1 MYCHR
6 KCVKSTPGKQYS
18 AFFLRLPNEIK
29 DVVNSS
35 TQRTNSDTVPKK
47 ERLTE
52 KKKEKSRVLSLL
64 FLPIYFLMTLGKKAP

>member
-1 MYCHR
+1 MFCHR

-47 ERLTE
+47 RD
-52 KKKEKSRVLSLL
+52 
-64 FLPIYFLMTLGKKAP
+64 

>member
-1 MYCHR
+1 MFCHR

-47 ERLTE
+47 RDRLTKE
-52 KKKEKSRVLSLL
+52 RRRRFCLSFSSNIFFDDIRKKG
-64 FLPIYFLMTLGKKAP
+64 PLM